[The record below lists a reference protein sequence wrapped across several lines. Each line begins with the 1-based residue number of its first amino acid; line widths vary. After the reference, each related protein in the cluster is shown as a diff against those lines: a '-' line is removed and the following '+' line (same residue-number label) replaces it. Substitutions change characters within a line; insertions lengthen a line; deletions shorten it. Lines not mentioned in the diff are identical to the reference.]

1 MTGAVVKQADM
12 PKADT
17 TRKATEQDQVEEE
30 SKEQLQ
36 DVIGDYLQYLA
47 KKQDMLMEVDHQ
59 V

>member
-30 SKEQLQ
+30 SKE
-36 DVIGDYLQYLA
+36 
-47 KKQDMLMEVDHQ
+47 
-59 V
+59 

>member
-17 TRKATEQDQVEEE
+17 TRKATEHDQVEEE

-47 KKQDMLMEVDHQ
+47 KKQDMLMEVDHE